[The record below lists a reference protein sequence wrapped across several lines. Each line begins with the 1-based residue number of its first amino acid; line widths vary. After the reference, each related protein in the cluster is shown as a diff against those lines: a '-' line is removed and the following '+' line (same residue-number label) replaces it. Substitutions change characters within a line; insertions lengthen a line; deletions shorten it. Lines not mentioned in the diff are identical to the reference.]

1 MGVLC
6 TLKILG
12 KFKFFSEIMGV
23 KLFGGV
29 AHWGVPYIRTVYITF
44 CTVLWALKNDVEI
57 LANSTSGL
65 EL

>member
-1 MGVLC
+1 
-6 TLKILG
+6 
-12 KFKFFSEIMGV
+12 MGV

-65 EL
+65 ELQDTEMEQV